1 MRLDQPGL
9 TLTCRATTLAVIE
22 NRQAAEAASDRYP
35 DIALFWTAGLM
46 SAEAVLALG
55 QLARQAGDV
64 VVGTDADLGGVRI
77 AEQVLDTAPAA
88 QIIDI
93 GAWPHEPRR
102 KWKPAS
108 ISEIGLR
115 AASTGLAGG
124 LAQACLARGYPVEQE
139 LAAIDALDHEL
150 SAQGRRR

>member
-1 MRLDQPGL
+1 VRLDQPGL

-55 QLARQAGDV
+55 QLTRQAGDV

-88 QIIDI
+88 QIDI